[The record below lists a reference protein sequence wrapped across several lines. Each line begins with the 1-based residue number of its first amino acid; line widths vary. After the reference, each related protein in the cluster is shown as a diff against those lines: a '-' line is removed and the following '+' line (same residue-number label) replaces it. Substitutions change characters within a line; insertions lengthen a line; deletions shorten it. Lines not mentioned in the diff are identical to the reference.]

1 MCRKSRQSD
10 VAKVFGLPVIATKKE
25 KRWIPASGQRNR
37 KNVAMTFC
45 ACATRYIIA
54 AGNDGEDAIL
64 MDVEVKP
71 LVAGDAT
78 LDEVRAFFANDRY
91 ATVACGAVIE
101 EARPGYAR
109 IGLQVGEDHLNGMGS
124 LMGGVSF
131 TMADFAFAV
140 ASNIGQ
146 APTVPTNCNIDFL
159 GAPKTGA
166 LVAECRVEKDG
177 RTLCFARVDVSDSAG
192 NPVARMNVTG
202 FRKRR

>member
-1 MCRKSRQSD
+1 
-10 VAKVFGLPVIATKKE
+10 
-25 KRWIPASGQRNR
+25 
-37 KNVAMTFC
+37 
-45 ACATRYIIA
+45 
-54 AGNDGEDAIL
+54 

-140 ASNIGQ
+140 ASNIGR
-146 APTVPTNCNIDFL
+146 APTVRLWRN
-159 GAPKTGA
+159 AASK
-166 LVAECRVEKDG
+166 
-177 RTLCFARVDVSDSAG
+177 RTAG
-192 NPVARMNVTG
+192 PCASPASTYPIPPAIRWPA
-202 FRKRR
+202 

>member
-1 MCRKSRQSD
+1 M
-10 VAKVFGLPVIATKKE
+10 
-25 KRWIPASGQRNR
+25 
-37 KNVAMTFC
+37 
-45 ACATRYIIA
+45 
-54 AGNDGEDAIL
+54 NDET
-64 MDVEVKP
+64 KP

-109 IGLQVGEDHLNGMGS
+109 VVLQVEENHLNGMGS

-146 APTVPTNCNIDFL
+146 APTVSTNCSIDFL
-159 GAPKTGA
+159 GAPKTA
-166 LVAECRVEKDG
+166 LLWRNAASK
-177 RTLCFARVDVSDSAG
+177 RTVVPCVSPASTYPIPPAIRW
-192 NPVARMNVTG
+192 PA
-202 FRKRR
+202 

>member
-1 MCRKSRQSD
+1 
-10 VAKVFGLPVIATKKE
+10 
-25 KRWIPASGQRNR
+25 
-37 KNVAMTFC
+37 MTFG
-45 ACATRYIIA
+45 ARAARYIIV
-54 AGNDGEDAIL
+54 AGNDGKDAIS
-64 MDVEVKP
+64 MNDETKP

-109 IGLQVGEDHLNGMGS
+109 VVLQVEENHLNGMGS

-146 APTVPTNCNIDFL
+146 APTVSTNCSIDFL

-166 LVAECRVEKDG
+166 LVAECCVEKDG
-177 RTLCFARVDVSDSAG
+177 RTLCFARVDVSDSTG